1 MIWPYG
7 KARNHK
13 TIPHIIGIN
22 SSDEAGQKPLIETKP
37 KNHVTFCELVK
48 LVTSLYWFI
57 CREFGIF

>member
-1 MIWPYG
+1 M
-7 KARNHK
+7 
-13 TIPHIIGIN
+13 IPHIIGIN